1 VKAASAHR
9 LLAISGSSLVRVMA
23 AASLIPELEEVVR
36 HGSAARRA
44 EMLRRIT
51 ALFTEG
57 ASQFNDDHVQLFGDV
72 LAQLASEVDPEARV
86 ELSHRLA
93 PISNAPQALVRCLA
107 EDNDIAVA
115 RPILKQSQRLE
126 QGDLVELAEAKSQAH
141 LLAVAKRRGISEPV
155 TDILVHRGD
164 REVLRSLAEN
174 LDAQL
179 SEAGFRALIQGAA
192 QDAGLAEKIG
202 LRPDIPPR
210 LFRDLMLKSTRA
222 VQDRLL
228 ASAKPE
234 MRSEIQRALAE
245 AAAKATAAPRNY
257 SAAERA
263 IRDLQQHGNL
273 DEGRLV
279 EFANRGQF
287 EELVAALAALCEV
300 PVNVVDRLMASDR
313 ADPILIL
320 CKSAGWGWPT
330 VKAIMATI
338 PDGHAMSSAELDAA
352 FANFERLSP
361 TTAQR
366 VMRFWQV
373 QHWQHAPADE

>member
-1 VKAASAHR
+1 
-9 LLAISGSSLVRVMA
+9 MA

-36 HGSAARRA
+36 HGSASRRA
-44 EMLRRIT
+44 EMLGRI
-51 ALFTEG
+51 AILFAEG

-72 LAQLASEVDPEARV
+72 LTRLASDVDPAARV

-93 PISNAPQALVRCLA
+93 PISNAPRGLVRRLA
-107 EDNDIAVA
+107 EDDDIAVA
-115 RPILKQSQRLE
+115 GPILKRSQRLD
-126 QGDLVELAEAKSQAH
+126 QGDLVEIAQAKSQAH
-141 LLAVAKRRGISEPV
+141 LFALSKRRGISEPV

-164 REVLRSLAEN
+164 REVLRSVAEN

-179 SEAGFRALIQGAA
+179 SEAGLRALIEWTA
-192 QDAGLAEKIG
+192 QDAVLAEKIA
-202 LRPDIPPR
+202 LRPDIPPS
-210 LFRDLMLKSTRA
+210 LFRDLLLKSTQA

-234 MRSEIQRALAE
+234 LRSEIQRVLAE
-245 AAAKATAAPRNY
+245 AVAKTTAAPRNY
-257 SAAERA
+257 SAAEHA
-263 IRDLQQHGNL
+263 ILDLQQHANL
-273 DEGRLV
+273 DEERLV
-279 EFANRGQF
+279 EFANSGQY

-300 PVNVVDRLMASDR
+300 PINVVDRLMASDR

-330 VKAIMATI
+330 VMAVMAAI
-338 PDGHAMSSAELDAA
+338 PDRHAMSSAELDAA

-373 QHWQHAPADE
+373 QHWQHEPADE